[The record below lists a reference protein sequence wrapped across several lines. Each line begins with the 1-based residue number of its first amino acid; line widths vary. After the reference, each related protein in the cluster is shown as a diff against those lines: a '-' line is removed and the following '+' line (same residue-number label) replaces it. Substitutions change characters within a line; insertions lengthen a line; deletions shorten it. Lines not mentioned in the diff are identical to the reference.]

1 MEHRVAGGDA
11 VVGIV
16 MGSDSD
22 WPVMREAAQALQ
34 ELGVGFEADVVSAHR
49 MPDEMIAY
57 GQQAA
62 ARGLR
67 VIIAG
72 AGGAAHL
79 PGMLA
84 SVTPLPVIG
93 VPVPLK
99 YLDGMDSLLS
109 IVQMPAGVPVATV
122 SIGGARNAGLLAA
135 RIIGSSD
142 DEEGRAMRQRMVQF
156 QSALRDQ
163 AHAKGASLRDEVARG
178 L

>member
-1 MEHRVAGGDA
+1 MVETPAR
-11 VVGIV
+11 VGIV

-22 WPVMREAAQALQ
+22 WPVMREAGDALD
-34 ELGVGFEADVVSAHR
+34 EFGIDWAADVVSAHR
-49 MPDEMIAY
+49 MPEAMVEY
-57 GQQAA
+57 GRTAHT
-62 ARGLR
+62 RGLE

-84 SVTPLPVIG
+84 SLTPLPVIG

-122 SIGGARNAGLLAA
+122 SIGNARNAGLLAA
-135 RIIGSSD
+135 RILAAGDASLTQ
-142 DEEGRAMRQRMVQF
+142 AMIDF
-156 QSALRDQ
+156 QDRLRE
-163 AHAKGASLRDEVARG
+163 AAEAKGEKVRAQQG
-178 L
+178 

>member
-1 MEHRVAGGDA
+1 MNAL
-11 VVGIV
+11 VGLV

-22 WPVMREAAQALQ
+22 WPVMGDAASALK
-34 ELGVGFEADVVSAHR
+34 EFDIPFEARVVSAHR
-49 MPDEMIAY
+49 MPTEMIAY
-57 GQQAA
+57 GEEAEQ
-62 ARGLR
+62 RGIR

-84 SVTPLPVIG
+84 SVTALPVIG

-135 RIIGSSD
+135 RILSTG
-142 DEEGRAMRQRMVQF
+142 EGE
-156 QSALRDQ
+156 
-163 AHAKGASLRDEVARG
+163 HAASLRGRMKTFQEELRETAQRKG
-178 L
+178 ERLAEQL